1 MNLSLAD
8 EIEDL
13 SLEKHGAF
21 LVNFRTKMKGR
32 SCLECVEEGSDWTKY
47 QLRGEIRDP
56 SRTDRGR
63 AVRRALRD
71 QRSQASQGKPREPS
85 CSNSSRPRRRSR
97 DPLGDVRG
105 AHASRSS
112 GNSVQSHDADGAG
125 NAGNDHSHPS
135 AQCTP
140 ELLVSE
146 VFVGKGCK
154 QLQYPLGAL
163 PATVAPW
170 WISLCM
176 RRPDGQAV
184 TYQSLGQED
193 RTTMPTASKRAR
205 IPVAEIL
212 ITIFAQSR
220 PSGSVAEQ
228 GSRQNIHLRKVRLDR
243 VWKDG
248 RRHPFPFMDQRFVV

>member
-1 MNLSLAD
+1 MPLTRKRFKTSLGVSQPRN
-8 EIEDL
+8 
-13 SLEKHGAF
+13 SLNAQKRACELGQ
-21 LVNFRTKMKGR
+21 
-32 SCLECVEEGSDWTKY
+32 SEGN
-47 QLRGEIRDP
+47 Q
-56 SRTDRGR
+56 
-63 AVRRALRD
+63 
-71 QRSQASQGKPREPS
+71 
-85 CSNSSRPRRRSR
+85 SSTRRRV
-97 DPLGDVRG
+97 DLP
-105 AHASRSS
+105 APA
-112 GNSVQSHDADGAG
+112 
-125 NAGNDHSHPS
+125 S
-135 AQCTP
+135 AQDPGVLPALQRQSVFDSATEHAVKASP
-140 ELLVSE
+140 ILVPPQSRLLDLLQEQLPSVGVLQ